1 MPIFPNHTLSDSA
14 QADTRST
21 PRPFNRRTRFS
32 NMMTRFR
39 RLPSRSALP
48 LAIGVLLVCSVG
60 CGKTGTV
67 KGIVKQADGTPLPGG
82 LIMFAPEEAG
92 KSAATGVIKEDG
104 TYEVEVPKGA
114 FKVSIDNRAAGQ
126 VETLVGV
133 GSLTGSAAGKGPG
146 GTNMAGPPAARNS
159 EYAHACR
166 PRRTTAMVSR
176 APTRRRRAQRF
187 GTSRRIGF
195 IASPEATE
203 TGGPRGGTPKSAR
216 HGE

>member
-1 MPIFPNHTLSDSA
+1 
-14 QADTRST
+14 
-21 PRPFNRRTRFS
+21 
-32 NMMTRFR
+32 MMTRFR

-82 LIMFAPEEAG
+82 LIMFVPEEAG
-92 KSAATGVIKEDG
+92 KSSATGVIKEDG

-133 GSLTGSAAGKGPG
+133 GGLTGSGSLAVG
-146 GTNMAGPPAARNS
+146 
-159 EYAHACR
+159 
-166 PRRTTAMVSR
+166 
-176 APTRRRRAQRF
+176 RRRLLGAW
-187 GTSRRIGF
+187 GW
-195 IASPEATE
+195 
-203 TGGPRGGTPKSAR
+203 GGRVGLGGLRVGLRWRLR
-216 HGE
+216 HGPSFSLITSWPTCTSTG

>member
-1 MPIFPNHTLSDSA
+1 
-14 QADTRST
+14 
-21 PRPFNRRTRFS
+21 
-32 NMMTRFR
+32 MMTRFR

-133 GSLTGSAAGKGPG
+133 GGLTGSGGGKGPG
-146 GTNMAGPPAARNS
+146 GTDMAGPPAAKGGGEAAIADRMK
-159 EYAHACR
+159 EAGK
-166 PRRTTAMVSR
+166 PGITAKVPVPGR
-176 APTRRRRAQRF
+176 VVPVNPKYF
-187 GTSRRIGF
+187 
-195 IASPEATE
+195 SPDLSQLTIKVA
-203 TGGPRGGTPKSAR
+203 GGSNEFNVTLEK
-216 HGE
+216 